1 MTTTPHIVVIDD
13 DAMVRTAVTRIL
25 EAEGF
30 QVSLAGDGR
39 EGLKLMHSLQPR
51 LVITDII
58 MPEMEGIE
66 TIREMRR
73 ERSDLK
79 IMAIS
84 GGARMGNANF
94 LDMAKTMGADAIME
108 KPFEPEDLVAKVRQL
123 LAE

>member
-1 MTTTPHIVVIDD
+1 MTSTPHIVVIDD

-30 QVSLAGDGR
+30 QVALAGDGR

-94 LDMAKTMGADAIME
+94 LDMARTMGADAIME

-123 LAE
+123 LGD

>member
-1 MTTTPHIVVIDD
+1 MTSTPHIVVIDD

-25 EAEGF
+25 ESEGF
-30 QVSLAGDGR
+30 QVALAGDGR
-39 EGLKLMHSLQPR
+39 EGLRLMRSLQPR

-94 LDMAKTMGADAIME
+94 LDMARTMGADAIME

-123 LAE
+123 LGE

>member
-1 MTTTPHIVVIDD
+1 MTSMPQIVVIDD

-30 QVSLAGDGR
+30 QVALAGDGR
-39 EGLKLMHSLQPR
+39 EGLRLMRSLQPR

-73 ERSDLK
+73 EHSDLK

-94 LDMAKTMGADAIME
+94 LDMARTMGADAIME

-123 LAE
+123 LGE

>member
-1 MTTTPHIVVIDD
+1 MSSTPHIVVIDD

-30 QVSLAGDGR
+30 GVALAGDGR
-39 EGLKLMHSLQPR
+39 EGLKLMHRLQPR

-73 ERSDLK
+73 ARPEVK
-79 IMAIS
+79 IIAIS

-94 LDMAKTMGADAIME
+94 LDMARTMGADAIME
-108 KPFEPEDLVAKVRQL
+108 KPFEPEDLVAKVRSL
-123 LAE
+123 LAG

>member
-1 MTTTPHIVVIDD
+1 MTSTPHIVVIDD

-25 EAEGF
+25 ESEGF
-30 QVSLAGDGR
+30 QVALAGDGR
-39 EGLKLMHSLQPR
+39 EGLRLMRSLQPR

-73 ERSDLK
+73 ERHDLK

-94 LDMAKTMGADAIME
+94 LDMARTMGADAIME

-123 LAE
+123 LGD

>member
-1 MTTTPHIVVIDD
+1 MTSTPHIVVIDD

-30 QVSLAGDGR
+30 QVALAGDGR

-94 LDMAKTMGADAIME
+94 LDMART
-108 KPFEPEDLVAKVRQL
+108 
-123 LAE
+123 

>member
-1 MTTTPHIVVIDD
+1 MTSTPHIVVIDD

-30 QVSLAGDGR
+30 QVALAGDGR
-39 EGLKLMHSLQPR
+39 EGLKLMHNLKPR

-73 ERSDLK
+73 ERRDLK

-94 LDMAKTMGADAIME
+94 LDMARTMGADAIME

-123 LAE
+123 LGA